1 MQLITRADTS
11 GRDMRLMDD
20 STETIHKQVE
30 GTLAS
35 MGIRGTDAATDG
47 ICGRWYSEFLC
58 KVNDAMEERDAQLT
72 LLNVCNDPFPLLLPF
87 FFFFF
92 FLLFFLLFFPFPP
105 R

>member
-72 LLNVCNDPFPLLLPF
+72 LLNVCNDPFPLLD
-87 FFFFF
+87 
-92 FLLFFLLFFPFPP
+92 
-105 R
+105 RKSVV